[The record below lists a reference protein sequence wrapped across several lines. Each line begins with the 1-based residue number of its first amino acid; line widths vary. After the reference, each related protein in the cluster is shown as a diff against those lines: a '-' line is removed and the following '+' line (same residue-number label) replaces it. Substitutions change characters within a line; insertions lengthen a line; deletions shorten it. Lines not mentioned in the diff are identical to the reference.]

1 MSMTVAE
8 LNWKWPAGV
17 LRASIFGGSRT
28 DKAPTDKAP
37 TGKAPTGKASTGTA
51 QERVRP
57 GYTSFRPDAKSHLRS
72 RRRRPVCL
80 GTNLAYEPLRQARH
94 KAEREAVVEALV
106 RTRTNISQA
115 PPGREAPI
123 PLSVH

>member
-1 MSMTVAE
+1 MTVAE

-37 TGKAPTGKASTGTA
+37 TGKASTGTA
-51 QERVRP
+51 QQRVRP

-72 RRRRPVCL
+72 RRRRAVCL

-115 PPGREAPI
+115 SPGREAPI

>member
-37 TGKAPTGKASTGTA
+37 TGKASTGTA
-51 QERVRP
+51 QERVRT

-80 GTNLAYEPLRQARH
+80 GTNLAYEPLRQA
-94 KAEREAVVEALV
+94 VVEALV

-115 PPGREAPI
+115 SPGREAPI